1 MSIFIN
7 KVETYINSLLK
18 YLFYIQVEQK
28 SKHVLIY
35 IYMNDQFTNNHTF
48 YFNIDF
54 QYLRSFLFE
63 LNVKHRLKFA
73 IISIREE
80 NSTIRFAFLR
90 KEK

>member
-1 MSIFIN
+1 
-7 KVETYINSLLK
+7 
-18 YLFYIQVEQK
+18 
-28 SKHVLIY
+28 
-35 IYMNDQFTNNHTF
+35 MNDQFTNNHTF
-48 YFNIDF
+48 YFDIDF

-63 LNVKHRLKFA
+63 LNGKHRLKFA